1 MGFVGAFGGSLG
13 LLWDRSS
20 RRFLAGY
27 APSCVYVK
35 SCISLGCPRVLAIGQ
50 KAKLLNG
57 PDPTT
62 QSSEHL

>member
-1 MGFVGAFGGSLG
+1 MGFVGVFGGSLG

-35 SCISLGCPRVLAIGQ
+35 SCSSLGCPRVLAIGQ
-50 KAKLLNG
+50 KAKTFEWTRPYN
-57 PDPTT
+57 TKF
-62 QSSEHL
+62 